1 MSIVAFGLIAKHWK
15 ACEFSALSYW
25 RFLGHPWRLI
35 TFGVAWGLLVWM
47 APRSGDPTWDWID
60 ASIMSVLTF
69 ATAPWAMVVFY
80 GLRRRTPPLW
90 KLYVA
95 FVLAMLSAS
104 WSYDGYLLIR
114 DGFYPASWLD
124 NAIASMVLYVS
135 AGLFWSVDGHS
146 VRKVVFVFTLD
157 RGFEEAENSFS
168 GYMLAIAAPFAF
180 LVTYLLSIFVPE
192 LS

>member
-1 MSIVAFGLIAKHWK
+1 MARRNTRVTRPRHARLPSWMEQIEDLQNAPAAKK
-15 ACEFSALSYW
+15 REARRAARTTKEL
-25 RFLGHPWRLI
+25 P
-35 TFGVAWGLLVWM
+35 
-47 APRSGDPTWDWID
+47 PTWDWID

-104 WSYDGYLLIR
+104 WSYDGYLLIH
-114 DGFYPASWLD
+114 DGFYPASWLE

-146 VRKVVFVFTLD
+146 VRKVVFVFTLE
-157 RGFEEAENSFS
+157 RSFEEAENSFS

-180 LVTYLLSIFVPE
+180 LVTYLLSIFLPE